1 MPKPE
6 SEWLT
11 KKHLK
16 ELVSD
21 QCRQVMLSNGT
32 VAEILAGSTLGQL
45 EYLSSILS
53 HELSLREQSRRAR
66 YIKKAS
72 FPVLK
77 TFDGYDFSGI
87 TFPALLGKEEML
99 SLDFIRQKK
108 VLVWYGG
115 CGSGKTHAMTALGV
129 MACNSDYKVKFTTVG
144 QLVSRL
150 SEAKYDGSLE
160 RVFTDLERIDLLC
173 LDELCYIPIDR
184 ESAQLLFR
192 VISES
197 YERKAMMITTN
208 LPFNEWGKYF
218 TDEQLAAAIIDRIVH
233 YGHLINTGDR
243 DWRLE
248 HSLMRDRADQAESG
262 RRISG
267 Q

>member
-1 MPKPE
+1 MRRDKLELRPKKDLQVE
-6 SEWLT
+6 VGE
-11 KKHLK
+11 K
-16 ELVSD
+16 
-21 QCRQVMLSNGT
+21 CRQVMLSRGT
-32 VAEILAGSTLGQL
+32 IHMIVDTATTGQL
-45 EYLSSILS
+45 EFLSEALS
-53 HELSLREQSRRAR
+53 YELLLREQSRRAR
-66 YIKKAS
+66 YVKKAG

-77 TFDGYDFSGI
+77 TFEDYDFGGI
-87 TFPALLGKEEML
+87 QFPSLMGKEDML
-99 SLDFIRQKK
+99 SLEFIREKK

-129 MACNSDYKVKFTTVG
+129 MACNHDYKVLFTTVG

-150 SEAKYDGSLE
+150 SEARFDGTLE
-160 RVFTDLERIDLLC
+160 KMFAELVHLDLLC

-208 LPFNEWGKYF
+208 LPFNEWGRFF

-248 HSLMRDRADQAESG
+248 HSLMRDRPLQ
-262 RRISG
+262 
-267 Q
+267 

>member
-1 MPKPE
+1 MA
-6 SEWLT
+6 SDDSDFRS
-11 KKHLK
+11 KKVLK
-16 ELVSD
+16 TEVGEK
-21 QCRQVMLSNGT
+21 CRQIMLSKGT
-32 VAEILAGSTLGQL
+32 IQMILDSATLGQL
-45 EYLSSILS
+45 DYFSSVIS
-53 HELSLREQSRRAR
+53 HELVLREQSRRAR
-66 YIKKAS
+66 YIKKAT

-77 TFDGYDFSGI
+77 TFEGYDFNGI
-87 TFPALLGKEEML
+87 VFPNLMDKEEML
-99 SLDFIRQKK
+99 SLKFIRQKK

-115 CGSGKTHAMTALGV
+115 CGSGKTHACTALGI
-129 MACNSDYKVKFTTVG
+129 MACKQDYKVKFTTVG

-160 RVFTDLERIDLLC
+160 KLFAELSHLDLLC

-197 YERKAMMITTN
+197 YERKAMIITTN
-208 LPFNEWGKYF
+208 LPFNEWGKFF

-248 HSLMRDRADQAESG
+248 HSLMKDQPAM
-262 RRISG
+262 R
-267 Q
+267 